1 MTPARTKG
9 TEAHA
14 DTFPK
19 GDEEMTKRWRP
30 VRDEQGQ
37 AATFSVV
44 LVVVSVLLAAVL
56 VWQISDLASRIN
68 RKAGKIQQ
76 TAVPINR
83 ATDAVTNVPETNRLA
98 SSILTSA
105 KPLEGE
111 LAEIIRL
118 AKDIDRLAASINGK
132 ATSVDG
138 TAKGI
143 DAAAARILPVARQ
156 INDDVIRINGN
167 LDESINRAREIDRL
181 TGGASDLSNV
191 LGNAVRAHAQAA
203 CIDRNLINVIDVPG
217 VTANGPGDGKC

>member
-1 MTPARTKG
+1 MN
-9 TEAHA
+9 
-14 DTFPK
+14 
-19 GDEEMTKRWRP
+19 KRWRP

-44 LVVVSVLLAAVL
+44 LVVVTLLLSALV

-83 ATDAVTNVPETNRLA
+83 ATDAVTNVPQTNQLA

-118 AKDIDRLAASINGK
+118 ARDIDRLAASINGK
-132 ATSVDG
+132 AASVDG

-143 DAAAARILPVARQ
+143 DAEAARILPVARQ
-156 INDDVIRINGN
+156 INDDVARINAN
-167 LDESINRAREIDRL
+167 LDESIPRARAIDGD
-181 TGGASDLSNV
+181 TDDI
-191 LGNAVRAHAQAA
+191 LGRARRAHAQAA
-203 CIDRNLINVIDVPG
+203 CIDSNLIKAPNVPG
-217 VTANGPGDGKC
+217 ATAWDIGREVLTMESGKEGRI

>member
-1 MTPARTKG
+1 MAEPLGG
-9 TEAHA
+9 T
-14 DTFPK
+14 FLK
-19 GDEEMTKRWRP
+19 GDEMKKRWGP

-44 LVVVSVLLAAVL
+44 LVVVTVLLAAVL

-98 SSILTSA
+98 LSIRDSA
-105 KPLEGE
+105 RPLEPQ

-132 ATSVDG
+132 AASIDG

-143 DAAAARILPVARQ
+143 DAEAAQILPVARQ
-156 INDDVIRINGN
+156 INDDVIRINAN
-167 LDESINRAREIDRL
+167 LDESIPRARSIDGD
-181 TGGASDLSNV
+181 TSNI
-191 LGNAVRAHAQAA
+191 LGNADRADIQAA
-203 CIDRNLINVIDVPG
+203 CIDNNLISSGTLALLRAGLPPG
-217 VTANGPGDGKC
+217 TGDPRC

>member
-1 MTPARTKG
+1 MN
-9 TEAHA
+9 
-14 DTFPK
+14 
-19 GDEEMTKRWRP
+19 KRWRP

-44 LVVVSVLLAAVL
+44 LVVVTVLLAAVL

-98 SSILTSA
+98 GSILTSA

-111 LAEIIRL
+111 LAQIITL

-143 DAAAARILPVARQ
+143 DAEAARILPVARQ
-156 INDDVIRINGN
+156 INDDVIRINAN
-167 LDESINRAREIDRL
+167 LDESIPRARAIDGD
-181 TGGASDLSNV
+181 TSNI
-191 LGNAVRAHAQAA
+191 LGNANRAHDQAA
-203 CIDRNLINVIDVPG
+203 CIDRNLIKATDVPFVLG
-217 VTANGPGDGKC
+217 NGPGDGKC

>member
-1 MTPARTKG
+1 MTAERSAVAEPLGG
-9 TEAHA
+9 T
-14 DTFPK
+14 FLK
-19 GDEEMTKRWRP
+19 GDEMKKRWGP

-44 LVVVSVLLAAVL
+44 LVVVTVLLAAVL

-111 LAEIIRL
+111 LADIIRL

-143 DAAAARILPVARQ
+143 DAEAARILPVARQ
-156 INDDVIRINGN
+156 INDDVIRINAN
-167 LDESINRAREIDRL
+167 LDESIPRARAINGDTTNILGLADR
-181 TGGASDLSNV
+181 ADV
-191 LGNAVRAHAQAA
+191 QAA
-203 CIDRNLINVIDVPG
+203 CIDTNLIRSGLLATIRGGLPPG
-217 VTANGPGDGKC
+217 TSDGRC